1 LKQLTDAKILVL
13 DIETA
18 PLESYTWGLW
28 DQNVGVEQIKTEWSI
43 LSFAAKWL
51 DSKKIIYYDTSGHGP
66 GKIRDDRGLL
76 LHLWHLLNEA
86 DLVVAQNGRRFD
98 VKKINAR
105 MVMVGFKP
113 YSPIRII
120 DTLEAAKKYFEFT
133 SNKLAWTSKHL
144 TSQAKS
150 DHKAF
155 PGFELWKECL
165 ADNPKA
171 WRVMKKYNIIDIK
184 QTEEYYLRIRPWIA
198 NHPNMGAFME
208 TTEHT
213 CTKCGSAGVQARG
226 TVRTQQGKYHRYHC
240 TNCGGWSRGKL
251 MLLPIVKR
259 KSLLANIAEK

>member
-18 PLESYTWGLW
+18 PLESYTWGIW
-28 DQNVGVEQIKTEWSI
+28 DQNVGLEQIKTEWSI

-51 DSKKIIYYDTSGHGP
+51 GSSKIIYHDTGGKGP
-66 GKIRDDRGLL
+66 KRVREDLSLL
-76 LHLWHLLNEA
+76 EILWSLLDQA

-105 MVMVGFKP
+105 LVMAGFKP
-113 YSPIRII
+113 YSPIRIV

-133 SNKLAWTSKHL
+133 SNKLAWTSKYL

-150 DHKAF
+150 EHKEF

-171 WRVMKKYNIIDIK
+171 WRVMKKYNIIDVK

-198 NHPNMGAFME
+198 NHPNMGAFRE
-208 TTEHT
+208 VSEHA
-213 CTKCGSAGVQARG
+213 CTKCGSTQVQSRG
-226 TVRTQQGKYHRYHC
+226 DVRTQQGRYTRYHC
-240 TNCGGWSRGKL
+240 THCGGWSRGKL

-259 KSLLANIAEK
+259 RSMLANIAEK